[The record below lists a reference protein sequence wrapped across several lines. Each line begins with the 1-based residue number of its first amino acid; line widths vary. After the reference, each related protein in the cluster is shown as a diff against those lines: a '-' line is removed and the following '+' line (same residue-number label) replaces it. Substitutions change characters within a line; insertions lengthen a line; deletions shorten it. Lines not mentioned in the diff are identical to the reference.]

1 MTGCD
6 EDVECG
12 WYVVSACGGS
22 VNVEAGD
29 GVDGERGNAAF
40 LTLTPDEAVK
50 MAHHLTK
57 MAKAARGA
65 T

>member
-1 MTGCD
+1 MNGYD
-6 EDVECG
+6 ESVERG
-12 WYVVSACGGS
+12 WYTVTACGVS
-22 VNVEAGD
+22 VNVEVGD